1 MVVRLSC
8 GTVAKNKM
16 SQPVKEDPLKIHREG
31 LALYDSA
38 KYKEAIDKFLRASQ
52 LYEKLGNF
60 FDASYMLFKAA
71 ECSFL
76 LKEHEIAIERFS
88 KAADI
93 ALGKGFDR
101 FGLGALEYARDSY
114 KAMGMEKCKEFT
126 ELQKRIDE
134 VKKKLEAQ
142 AF

>member
-1 MVVRLSC
+1 
-8 GTVAKNKM
+8 M

-31 LALYDSA
+31 LALYDST
-38 KYKEAIDKFLRASQ
+38 KYKEAIDKFLLASQ

-60 FDASYMLFKAA
+60 FDGSYMLFKAA

-76 LKEHEIAIERFS
+76 LKDYETAIERFLKS
-88 KAADI
+88 ADI

-101 FGLGALEYARDSY
+101 FGLGGLEYARDCY
-114 KAMGMEKCKEFT
+114 KAVGKEKSKEFAD
-126 ELQKRIDE
+126 LQKRIGE